1 MKTSI
6 VIVLLLVILSLAVW
20 GCRSGPVPASEPSG
34 EATEL
39 TQSTDDLEQLG
50 EDLDVGTDWSEFEDL
65 ELG

>member
-6 VIVLLLVILSLAVW
+6 VMVLLLVILSLVVW
-20 GCRSGPVPASEPSG
+20 GCRSSPVPAPEP
-34 EATEL
+34 EEVTEL

-50 EDLDVGTDWSEFEDL
+50 EDLDIGTDWSEFEDL

>member
-6 VIVLLLVILSLAVW
+6 VMVLLLVILSLVVL
-20 GCRSGPVPASEPSG
+20 GCRGGPVPAPEP
-34 EATEL
+34 EEVTEL
-39 TQSTDDLEQLG
+39 TQSTDEVEQLG